1 LIIDNF
7 NPPPSPS
14 TLLPR
19 CFARHED
26 NYVLIDIVIAGLSVA
41 GFDELRKES
50 GRRLAP
56 SGNPFARPVKKP
68 GYPRNAALQYQEEVR
83 DRILAL
89 PETTQISLTIAYVDY
104 SDETTKQFI
113 EAFRPFAL
121 ARPIKPLREQQNG
134 REYREYLVDQ
144 AKELRDRASRVSE
157 FTNIANVTPFL
168 LPYRN
173 FDSPHHA
180 EMVEHLY
187 NSLGVVD
194 DISAM
199 MQTEKN
205 KIAGHH
211 PRVKP
216 PNGQQSCYSDGRL
229 FFKSPGRAR
238 HGYFRHTA
246 TQGHHPSCLLA
257 ARCRFGGS
265 YPHNLHYDCEPVTQL
280 EASYPNCHGAGTRPG
295 ANHVNICPNDYII

>member
-1 LIIDNF
+1 MTAF
-7 NPPPSPS
+7 WP
-14 TLLPR
+14 
-19 CFARHED
+19 F
-26 NYVLIDIVIAGLSVA
+26 
-41 GFDELRKES
+41 LR
-50 GRRLAP
+50 
-56 SGNPFARPVKKP
+56 
-68 GYPRNAALQYQEEVR
+68 
-83 DRILAL
+83 
-89 PETTQISLTIAYVDY
+89 TTQISLTIAYVDY

-113 EAFRPFAL
+113 DAFRPFAL
-121 ARPIKPLREQQNG
+121 VRPIEPLKEQHNG
-134 REYREYLVDQ
+134 RAYREYLANQ
-144 AKELRDRASRVSE
+144 AKELRGRASRVSE

-173 FDSPHHA
+173 FDSPHHE
-180 EMVEHLY
+180 EMVKQLY

-194 DISAM
+194 DIADM

-205 KIAGHH
+205 KIARYH
-211 PRVKP
+211 PRVTP

-238 HGYFRHTA
+238 HGYFRHTLG
-246 TQGHHPSCLLA
+246 QGHHPSCLLA

-280 EASYPNCHGAGTRPG
+280 AASYPNCHGAGTRPG

>member
-1 LIIDNF
+1 M
-7 NPPPSPS
+7 
-14 TLLPR
+14 
-19 CFARHED
+19 
-26 NYVLIDIVIAGLSVA
+26 LIDIVIAGLSVA
-41 GFDELRKES
+41 GFDELGKES
-50 GRRLAP
+50 PKRIAP
-56 SGNPFARPVKKP
+56 SGNLFARPVKKT
-68 GYPRNAALQYQEEVR
+68 GYPREAARQYQEEMH

-89 PETTQISLTIAYVDY
+89 SETTQISVTIAYVDY
-104 SDETTKQFI
+104 ADETTKHFI
-113 EAFRPFAL
+113 DAFRPFAL
-121 ARPIKPLREQQNG
+121 VRPIEPLNEQLNG
-134 REYREYLVDQ
+134 RAYREYLVNQ
-144 AKELRDRASRVSE
+144 AKELRSRASRISE

-173 FDSPHHA
+173 FDSPHYV

-194 DISAM
+194 DIAGM

-205 KIAGHH
+205 KIARHH

-216 PNGQQSCYSDGRL
+216 PGGQQSCYSDGRL

-238 HGYFRHTA
+238 HGYFRHTRD
-246 TQGHHPSCLLA
+246 QGHQPSCLLA

-265 YPHNLHYDCEPVTQL
+265 YPHKLHYDCEPVRQL
-280 EASYPNCHGAGTRPG
+280 ETSYPNCHKAATRPG